1 MMSYLMS
8 NILAKMGRKAHKLT
22 EDERNTFEQVVK
34 LKKDV
39 IDKILHFEKQM
50 SQAETVKTLQLLL

>member
-1 MMSYLMS
+1 MNVTY
-8 NILAKMGRKAHKLT
+8 I
-22 EDERNTFEQVVK
+22 FEQVVK

-50 SQAETVKTLQLLL
+50 SQAETVKDFATAFMKVWNISNCQIN